1 LSIPPHILGKEY
13 VSKNTPSFN
22 FNPEQIPK
30 HSQNQLFAATLRLVK
45 RLRQNPETKKMIDAE
60 TAKRKYLLG
69 VANLKGGIK
78 MTLGKRLRELRGHRN
93 REKVAADLGI
103 SPSAIGMYECGKRIP
118 RDGIKKKIA
127 NYYNLTVQQL
137 FFED

>member
-1 LSIPPHILGKEY
+1 MSIPPHILGKEY

-69 VANLKGGIK
+69 LKK
-78 MTLGKRLRELRGHRN
+78 
-93 REKVAADLGI
+93 
-103 SPSAIGMYECGKRIP
+103 
-118 RDGIKKKIA
+118 
-127 NYYNLTVQQL
+127 
-137 FFED
+137 